1 MRKQW
6 IVCFLCLLTFTTIRA
21 DSAVVFEQSG
31 VLASGGEV
39 VLSTPNLRPGWYLI
53 QVKQIDIDV
62 AVSAEGE
69 STPRVAVQTFVE
81 RFGDEYLAIQVV
93 NEESLQLLLTAPDQQ
108 GTFKGRFELALSH
121 LADGDVS
128 LYSALTKAGQFGLD
142 LDNSARRETIG
153 HLVSALSIAD
163 KASDLYASILFRLAW
178 QHAWLLDL
186 DTAVEYLKEFHVAPA
201 VRVDAGWQAAGNLLS
216 GITFMERGEK
226 FHSDAEDALRRGF
239 GYYDKQENRFLS
251 GMALNSLG
259 LLERYK
265 ENFDSAISLYSAA
278 IAEYQPLGIDY
289 RIAQSLG
296 NIAHIREQER
306 DFLTAIAVYDRA
318 LALLPTS
325 HNRLDKIYFMLNKA
339 SALRRYGLPND
350 ALLML
355 DEVEQTLAPAAD
367 SNERIW
373 LLTQVAAIYRD
384 VGNFR
389 RAAEI
394 QEQVVLLR
402 QSINEGAADFRAL
415 INLGSNYRSRGDR
428 GDLQRAIET
437 HERARSLAGN
447 PSQKATALMELA
459 YDAIESESYSQA
471 LALAEQS
478 QQSVEG
484 DLADATKHQVSLLLS
499 ELPRDM
505 IADKR
510 NEILG
515 SALVLAQD
523 ENLVL
528 RARAKR
534 TLARLEDEL
543 AKKTD
548 YLDSALADIDAAR
561 QAISNP
567 WLGAHLAAVEYP
579 LIEDYLAAVWNPD
592 ADEQVQHD
600 AIVLAQRARSTALT
614 QLLAESGAFETVE
627 RERGWRFT
635 GELLGPD
642 FRLTEA
648 AIRRDAELARSRAQ
662 DRRYQTLLKPD
673 TTTVD
678 RVQKSLPADTGV
690 LFYFVGEQ
698 SGVAWYLTRTEIT
711 SWALPSR
718 ADLRRAA
725 SSLREGMS
733 GRGAEAQGRLVGWL
747 RETSAM
753 VLPPETSIRTTKLL
767 IVPDDALATI
777 PFSALVINHENQAGF
792 LVEHASVT
800 VLPTLSAVPDRK
812 RSSAINVDSLL
823 FLGSSDAALSAAR
836 REATVISDTLNGA
849 TVDSYFG
856 MSAVDALTNLRDA
869 RHEVVHIAAHSN
881 PVPTAPTQA
890 RIEFGPLPQENFHV
904 PELYASSRAQ
914 IELVFLSACET
925 SVGDYIRGDAI
936 HGLVRAMLYAG
947 AHNVVATNWRVS
959 DRASAEII
967 GRFYN
972 AMANTDGDVA
982 SAIREIQ
989 LDLLKEKGELRHPA
1003 YWAAYAHFASG
1014 RPLQRI
1020 LEVGERE

>member
-6 IVCFLCLLTFTTIRA
+6 IVCFLCLLAFTASRA
-21 DSAVVFEQSG
+21 DSDVVFQQSG

-39 VLSTPNLRPGWYLI
+39 ALSTPNLKPGWYLI

-93 NEESLQLLLTAPDQQ
+93 NEESLKILLTAPDQQ
-108 GTFKGRFELALSH
+108 GTFTGRFELALSH

-128 LYSALTKAGQFGLD
+128 LYSALTKAGQFGRD
-142 LDNSARRETIG
+142 LDNSARRETIR
-153 HLVSALSIAD
+153 HLVSALSSAD
-163 KASDLYASILFRLAW
+163 EASDMYASILFRLAW

-186 DTAVEYLKEFHVAPA
+186 DAAVEYLKEYDVASA
-201 VRVDAGWQAAGNLLS
+201 VAVDAGLQAAGNLLS
-216 GITFMERGEK
+216 GITFMERGEQ
-226 FHSDAEDALRRGF
+226 FYSDAEDALRKGF
-239 GYYDKQENRFLS
+239 EYYDKQENRFLS

-265 ENFDSAISLYSAA
+265 ENFDSAILLYRAA

-306 DFLTAIAVYDRA
+306 QFLTAIAVYDRA

-325 HNRLDKIYFMLNKA
+325 HNRLDKIYFLLNKA

-350 ALLML
+350 ALILL
-355 DEVEQTLAPAAD
+355 DEVEQTLAPAAE

-373 LLTQVAAIYRD
+373 LLTQTAAIYRD

-394 QEQVVLLR
+394 QEQVVSLR

-415 INLGSNYRSRGDR
+415 INLGSNYRSRGDS
-428 GDLQRAIET
+428 GDLPLATEA
-437 HERARSLAGN
+437 HERARRIAGN
-447 PSQKATALMELA
+447 SSQQATALIELA
-459 YDAIESESYSQA
+459 YDAIAGGSYSRA

-478 QQSVEG
+478 HQSVEG
-484 DLADATKHQVSLLLS
+484 ALADAIRRRISLLLS
-499 ELPRDM
+499 ELPRDL
-505 IADKR
+505 IADR
-510 NEILG
+510 RSEIR
-515 SALVLAQD
+515 SDALVLTLD

-534 TLARLEDEL
+534 TLARLEDEP
-543 AKKTD
+543 AKKKD

-579 LIEDYLAAVWNPD
+579 LIEDYLASVWSPNVG
-592 ADEQVQHD
+592 EQVQSK
-600 AIVLAQRARSTALT
+600 AIALAQRARSTALT
-614 QLLAESGAFETVE
+614 QLLAESGAFETIE
-627 RERGWRFT
+627 RGRGWRFT
-635 GELLGPD
+635 GDLLGPD

-690 LFYFVGEQ
+690 LFYVVGER
-698 SGVAWYLTRTEIT
+698 SGVAWYLTSTEIT
-711 SWALPSR
+711 SWVLPSR
-718 ADLRRAA
+718 AELRRTAA
-725 SSLREGMS
+725 SLREGMS
-733 GRGAEAQGRLVGWL
+733 ARGAEAQGLLVRWL
-747 RETSAM
+747 REAGAM
-753 VLPPETSIRTTKLL
+753 LLPPDTPVSATRLL
-767 IVPDDALATI
+767 VVPDDALGTI
-777 PFSALVINHENQAGF
+777 PFSALIVNHENQVGF

-800 VLPTLSAVPDRK
+800 VLPTLSSVPDLQW
-812 RSSAINVDSLL
+812 SSAIDIDSLL
-823 FLGSSDAALSAAR
+823 FLGSSDAALSATR
-836 REATVISDTLNGA
+836 REAAVISGTLKDA
-849 TVDSYFG
+849 TVDSSFG
-856 MSAVDALTNLRDA
+856 KSAVDALANLKDA
-869 RHEVVHIAAHSN
+869 QHEVVHIAAHSN

-890 RIEFGPLPQENFHV
+890 RIEFGPMPQEYFHV
-904 PELYASSRAQ
+904 PELYASPRAQ
-914 IELVFLSACET
+914 IELAFLSACET
-925 SVGDYIRGDAI
+925 SMGDYIRGDAI
-936 HGLVRAMLYAG
+936 HGLVRAILYAG
-947 AHNVVATNWRVS
+947 ARNVVATNWRVS
-959 DRASAEII
+959 DRASAEIV
-967 GRFYN
+967 GRFYKALAFN
-972 AMANTDGDVA
+972 KRDVA
-982 SAIREIQ
+982 SAIREMQ
-989 LDLLKEKGELRHPA
+989 LGLLKEKGELRHPA

-1014 RPLQRI
+1014 RPLQ
-1020 LEVGERE
+1020 